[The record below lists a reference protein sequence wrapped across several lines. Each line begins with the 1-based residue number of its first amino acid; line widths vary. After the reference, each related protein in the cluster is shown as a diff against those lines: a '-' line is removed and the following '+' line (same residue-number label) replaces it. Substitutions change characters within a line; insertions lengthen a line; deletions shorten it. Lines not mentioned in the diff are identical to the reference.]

1 MDDTTGPLAADAP
14 KLQRRSLKTSTANGG
29 GSRLIKKPTTATAA
43 ASTTTVRSSVSST
56 EELSEPES
64 LSFTANTTP
73 RTSWNRS
80 SPVKDE
86 QQPSTLV
93 VGNRVSVPSLQVQ
106 GTLRFLGPT
115 SFKAGTWAGIELDT
129 VGGGKNDGCVQ
140 GIRYFSCPP
149 QTGLFILDSKVS
161 PVIDPSPSQQQQQND
176 PSHVDKATTPS
187 KILRT
192 SKQPMPERTRSSMYT
207 RRSKSSASPSP
218 LKLTASKTLS
228 TRSTAEKRPSRFSL
242 GASSKNT
249 EPVPPL
255 PKSNSIHFSPSTAP
269 DLNDNKSSTPEIPDT
284 PAAPEST
291 STTENK
297 ETTATQDKN
306 IVSREELYQIY
317 DLLEKTRDE
326 KEKLMAEMN
335 NKESAWERLV
345 STKESYALQVQEK
358 EEAMTRLRHQLD
370 ETREQCTQ
378 LEQQLLDKDA
388 MIAQNVKDDAAHEQ
402 YQKRIEKLEALV
414 EELSNKSSDTAEAH
428 KMELEQYATKMDQMQ
443 HALSDQETMT
453 ATLEKEC
460 EELRRAGLEAIHAYE
475 TSVQELKKQ
484 KDDLSEEKETEI
496 GNLNRAI
503 EDLRQRSIAMGVLD
517 VDEEL
522 GYRDTYADEWHDQRQ
537 RLEEQLELAMT
548 ELEQERLHV
557 QSLTVEVDKLQKEM
571 QRLHMDSSASDDR
584 YHSLQQE
591 LEQEVKDKRRLME
604 EADAAFE
611 AQARAE
617 DENYQMKMAQNA
629 KMALEKECQQLRHA
643 NKDMEQECIRLMDEM
658 LALEKPDDTGNKEND
673 DTPALKARI
682 AQLEHELLD
691 ERRRLDDL
699 ELAKHTEINHLNKEL
714 AELETLVESR
724 VFGEADM
731 EQALDAERR
740 RTRELEKELRTL
752 KDSPKHN
759 DKTDSYCELCEYCE
773 NCEQHNTHSTED
785 CPNQDEVF

>member
-1 MDDTTGPLAADAP
+1 M
-14 KLQRRSLKTSTANGG
+14 
-29 GSRLIKKPTTATAA
+29 
-43 ASTTTVRSSVSST
+43 
-56 EELSEPES
+56 
-64 LSFTANTTP
+64 
-73 RTSWNRS
+73 
-80 SPVKDE
+80 
-86 QQPSTLV
+86 
-93 VGNRVSVPSLQVQ
+93 
-106 GTLRFLGPT
+106 PT
-115 SFKAGTWAGIELDT
+115 S
-129 VGGGKNDGCVQ
+129 
-140 GIRYFSCPP
+140 
-149 QTGLFILDSKVS
+149 
-161 PVIDPSPSQQQQQND
+161 
-176 PSHVDKATTPS
+176 
-187 KILRT
+187 
-192 SKQPMPERTRSSMYT
+192 
-207 RRSKSSASPSP
+207 
-218 LKLTASKTLS
+218 
-228 TRSTAEKRPSRFSL
+228 
-242 GASSKNT
+242 
-249 EPVPPL
+249 
-255 PKSNSIHFSPSTAP
+255 
-269 DLNDNKSSTPEIPDT
+269 
-284 PAAPEST
+284 APEST
-291 STTENK
+291 STTTENK
-297 ETTATQDKN
+297 EPAATQDKN

-317 DLLEKTRDE
+317 DLLEKTREE

-358 EEAMTRLRHQLD
+358 EEAMTRLRHQLE

-378 LEQQLLDKDA
+378 LEQQLRDKDA
-388 MIAQNVKDDAAHEQ
+388 MIAQNVKDDAVHEQ
-402 YQKRIEKLEALV
+402 YQKRIEKLEGLV

-428 KMELEQYATKMDQMQ
+428 KAELEQYATKMDQMQ

-484 KDDLSEEKETEI
+484 KDDLSEEKEAEI
-496 GNLNRAI
+496 GNLNRVI

-548 ELEQERLHV
+548 ELEQERLTV
-557 QSLTVEVDKLQKEM
+557 QSLTVEVDRLQKEL

-584 YHSLQQE
+584 YQSLQQE

-617 DENYQMKMAQNA
+617 DENYQMKMARVKMERELAEAHETIKQLKEGKHASGGPDDEEEERSHHDVGSSNNSSSSSELQQRLQETENA
-629 KMALEKECQQLRHA
+629 KMVLEKECQQLRHA

-658 LALEKPDDTGNKEND
+658 LALEKPDDKEVD
-673 DTPALKARI
+673 DGDVENTPALKARI
-682 AQLEHELLD
+682 AQLERELLE

-740 RTRELEKELRTL
+740 RTRELEKELRSL
-752 KDSPKHN
+752 KDSPTHSH
-759 DKTDSYCELCEYCE
+759 DKTDLYCELCEEHGHDVISCTALAASDSNKKRIVVSGGWLLLFPIESNDQSLFFISIVKTVNSITRIQQRIVQTKMKYFR
-773 NCEQHNTHSTED
+773 
-785 CPNQDEVF
+785 CPPPLHYSIIIGFVFALFI

>member
-1 MDDTTGPLAADAP
+1 MD
-14 KLQRRSLKTSTANGG
+14 
-29 GSRLIKKPTTATAA
+29 
-43 ASTTTVRSSVSST
+43 SSS
-56 EELSEPES
+56 
-64 LSFTANTTP
+64 
-73 RTSWNRS
+73 
-80 SPVKDE
+80 
-86 QQPSTLV
+86 
-93 VGNRVSVPSLQVQ
+93 
-106 GTLRFLGPT
+106 
-115 SFKAGTWAGIELDT
+115 
-129 VGGGKNDGCVQ
+129 
-140 GIRYFSCPP
+140 
-149 QTGLFILDSKVS
+149 
-161 PVIDPSPSQQQQQND
+161 SPSQQPND
-176 PSHVDKATTPS
+176 ASPVDKTTTPS

-218 LKLTASKTLS
+218 PKLTASKTLS
-228 TRSTAEKRPSRFSL
+228 TRSAAEKRPSRFSL
-242 GASSKNT
+242 GAASKHA

-255 PKSNSIHFSPSTAP
+255 PKSNSIHFTPSSTTTS
-269 DLNDNKSSTPEIPDT
+269 DVTDNKSSTPDIPDT
-284 PAAPEST
+284 ATAPEST
-291 STTENK
+291 RNTTENK
-297 ETTATQDKN
+297 ETVTAQDKN

-317 DLLEKTRDE
+317 DLLEKTREE
-326 KEKLMAEMN
+326 KEKLIAEMN

-378 LEQQLLDKDA
+378 LEQQLRDKDA
-388 MIAQNVKDDAAHEQ
+388 MIAQNVKDDAVHEQ
-402 YQKRIEKLEALV
+402 YQKRIEKLEGLV

-428 KMELEQYATKMDQMQ
+428 KMELEQYAAKMDQMQ

-484 KDDLSEEKETEI
+484 KDDLSEEKEAEI
-496 GNLNRAI
+496 GNLNRVI

-548 ELEQERLHV
+548 ELEQERLTV
-557 QSLTVEVDKLQKEM
+557 QSLTVEVDKLQKEV

-584 YHSLQQE
+584 YRSLQQE
-591 LEQEVKDKRRLME
+591 LEQEIKDKRRLME

-617 DENYQMKMAQNA
+617 DENYQMKMARVKMERELAEAHETINQLKESKGIHGVEDHGNNNNNNNNSELQQRLQEAENA
-629 KMALEKECQQLRHA
+629 KLALEKECQQLRHA

-658 LALEKPDDTGNKEND
+658 LALEKPEDVVGSKEND

-682 AQLEHELLD
+682 AQLERELLD

-740 RTRELEKELRTL
+740 RTRELEKELRSL
-752 KDSPKHN
+752 KESPKHSDKN
-759 DKTDSYCELCEYCE
+759 DLYCELCEVHGHDVISCTALIASDS
-773 NCEQHNTHSTED
+773 NKKHAVVS
-785 CPNQDEVF
+785 

>member
-1 MDDTTGPLAADAP
+1 M
-14 KLQRRSLKTSTANGG
+14 
-29 GSRLIKKPTTATAA
+29 
-43 ASTTTVRSSVSST
+43 
-56 EELSEPES
+56 
-64 LSFTANTTP
+64 
-73 RTSWNRS
+73 
-80 SPVKDE
+80 
-86 QQPSTLV
+86 
-93 VGNRVSVPSLQVQ
+93 
-106 GTLRFLGPT
+106 
-115 SFKAGTWAGIELDT
+115 
-129 VGGGKNDGCVQ
+129 
-140 GIRYFSCPP
+140 
-149 QTGLFILDSKVS
+149 
-161 PVIDPSPSQQQQQND
+161 
-176 PSHVDKATTPS
+176 
-187 KILRT
+187 
-192 SKQPMPERTRSSMYT
+192 
-207 RRSKSSASPSP
+207 
-218 LKLTASKTLS
+218 
-228 TRSTAEKRPSRFSL
+228 
-242 GASSKNT
+242 
-249 EPVPPL
+249 PPL
-255 PKSNSIHFSPSTAP
+255 PKSNSIQFTSPSSAP
-269 DLNDNKSSTPEIPDT
+269 NITDNKSSTPDIPDT
-284 PAAPEST
+284 LPAAAAPEST
-291 STTENK
+291 STTTAPTTTTTTENK
-297 ETTATQDKN
+297 EQDKN

-317 DLLEKTRDE
+317 DLLEKTREE

-378 LEQQLLDKDA
+378 LEQQLRDKDA
-388 MIAQNVKDDAAHEQ
+388 MIAQNVKDDAVHEQ
-402 YQKRIEKLEALV
+402 YQKRIEKLEGLV

-428 KMELEQYATKMDQMQ
+428 KAELEQYATKMDQMQ

-484 KDDLSEEKETEI
+484 KDDLSEEKEAEI
-496 GNLNRAI
+496 GNLNRVI

-548 ELEQERLHV
+548 ELEQERLTV
-557 QSLTVEVDKLQKEM
+557 QSLTVEVDRLQKEL

-584 YHSLQQE
+584 YQSLQQE

-617 DENYQMKMAQNA
+617 DENYQMKMARVKMERELAEAHETIKQLKEGKGGGVDDAADEEERRSHHGGASSDNNSELHQRLQETENA

-658 LALEKPDDTGNKEND
+658 LALEKPDDKEMDHGDGGEN
-673 DTPALKARI
+673 TPALKARI
-682 AQLEHELLD
+682 AQLERELLD

-740 RTRELEKELRTL
+740 RTRELEKELRSL
-752 KDSPKHN
+752 KDSPTHSRG
-759 DKTDSYCELCEYCE
+759 KTDLYCELCEEHGHDVISCTALAASDSNKKRIVVSSLCLYSKS
-773 NCEQHNTHSTED
+773 NRMS
-785 CPNQDEVF
+785 NQSLFISIVKTVNSITRIQQRIVQTKMKYFR

>member
-1 MDDTTGPLAADAP
+1 
-14 KLQRRSLKTSTANGG
+14 
-29 GSRLIKKPTTATAA
+29 
-43 ASTTTVRSSVSST
+43 
-56 EELSEPES
+56 
-64 LSFTANTTP
+64 
-73 RTSWNRS
+73 
-80 SPVKDE
+80 
-86 QQPSTLV
+86 
-93 VGNRVSVPSLQVQ
+93 
-106 GTLRFLGPT
+106 
-115 SFKAGTWAGIELDT
+115 
-129 VGGGKNDGCVQ
+129 
-140 GIRYFSCPP
+140 
-149 QTGLFILDSKVS
+149 
-161 PVIDPSPSQQQQQND
+161 
-176 PSHVDKATTPS
+176 
-187 KILRT
+187 
-192 SKQPMPERTRSSMYT
+192 MPERTRSSMYT

-228 TRSTAEKRPSRFSL
+228 TRSSTAEKRPSRFSL
-242 GASSKNT
+242 GASSRNT

-255 PKSNSIHFSPSTAP
+255 PKSNSIQFTPSSSAAAP
-269 DLNDNKSSTPEIPDT
+269 DTTDNKSSTPDIPDT
-284 PAAPEST
+284 LPAAAPEST
-291 STTENK
+291 STTTTENK
-297 ETTATQDKN
+297 EPAATQDKN

-317 DLLEKTRDE
+317 DLLEKTREE

-358 EEAMTRLRHQLD
+358 EEAMTRLRHQLE

-378 LEQQLLDKDA
+378 LEQQLRDKDA
-388 MIAQNVKDDAAHEQ
+388 MIAQNVKDDAVHEQ
-402 YQKRIEKLEALV
+402 YQKRIEKLEGLV

-428 KMELEQYATKMDQMQ
+428 KAELEQYATKMDQMQ

-484 KDDLSEEKETEI
+484 KDDLSEEKEAEI
-496 GNLNRAI
+496 GNLNRVI

-548 ELEQERLHV
+548 ELEQERLTV
-557 QSLTVEVDKLQKEM
+557 QSLTVEVDRLQKEL

-584 YHSLQQE
+584 YQSLQQE

-617 DENYQMKMAQNA
+617 DENYQMKMARVKMERELAEAHETIKQLKEGKHGSGGPHDADEEEERSHHDGSNSSSNSSSSELQQRLQETENA

-658 LALEKPDDTGNKEND
+658 LALEKPDDKEVD
-673 DTPALKARI
+673 DDGDVENTPALKARI
-682 AQLEHELLD
+682 AQLERELLE

-740 RTRELEKELRTL
+740 RTRELEKELRSL
-752 KDSPKHN
+752 KDSPTRSH
-759 DKTDSYCELCEYCE
+759 DKTDLYCELCEEHGHDVISCTALAASDSNKKRIVVSGWLLLFQIE
-773 NCEQHNTHSTED
+773 SND
-785 CPNQDEVF
+785 